1 MILTDLIASLRSRAD
16 YCCPARHTLVEQ
28 DRDNDQA
35 TVRVGGTIIAR
46 LDYGRGT
53 INFPQSPDDLTP
65 TAAASIEAMRTHLT
79 RTSKSGPTLPL
90 LI

>member
-1 MILTDLIASLRSRAD
+1 MILTDLIAALRSRAD

-28 DRDNDQA
+28 DRDNDRA
-35 TVRVGGTIIAR
+35 IVRVGADIIAR

-53 INFPQSPDDLTP
+53 ISFPATDLTP
-65 TAAASIEAMRTHLT
+65 AATASVEAMRTHLT